1 MYLQVYVY
9 TCICIYILFLKK
21 NQLINFL
28 IFKYLFVFS
37 YNYNP
42 KLFLIFLGLNKEI
55 YSLRQVKY
63 VPRKKKKT
71 SQICMSK
78 LYLELLK
85 LLLPFD

>member
-1 MYLQVYVY
+1 MYIY
-9 TCICIYILFLKK
+9 TFFKK

-37 YNYNP
+37 NNYNP

-63 VPRKKKKT
+63 VPRKKKDK
-71 SQICMSK
+71 SNM
-78 LYLELLK
+78 YV
-85 LLLPFD
+85 